1 MIQVTVVCSLAPR
14 SVSEVALSLSDG
26 STVAD
31 AVKQCGLEM
40 PEDFDVG
47 VWNHK
52 ATRTQLLRPHDR
64 VEIYRTLMVDPKVA
78 RRERFKQQ
86 GKGRTGLF
94 AKKG

>member
-1 MIQVTVVCSLAPR
+1 MAER
-14 SVSEVALSLSDG
+14 SVNEAVLSLPDD

-31 AVKQCGLEM
+31 AVRLCGLEM
-40 PEDFDVG
+40 PEDFEVG

-52 ATRTQLLRPHDR
+52 ATRTQLLRPNDR
-64 VEIYRTLMVDPKVA
+64 VEIYRPLSVDPKVA

-94 AKKG
+94 AKKA

>member
-1 MIQVTVVCSLAPR
+1 MAER
-14 SVSEVALSLSDG
+14 SVNEAVLSLPDD

-31 AVKQCGLEM
+31 AVRLCGLDM
-40 PEDFDVG
+40 PEDFEVG

-52 ATRTQLLRPHDR
+52 ATRTQLLRPNDR
-64 VEIYRTLMVDPKVA
+64 VEIYRPLSVDPKVA

-94 AKKG
+94 AKKA

>member
-1 MIQVTVVCSLAPR
+1 MIRVTVVCSMAER
-14 SVSEVALSLSDG
+14 SVNEAVLSLPDD

-31 AVKQCGLEM
+31 AVRLCGLEM
-40 PEDFDVG
+40 PEDFEVG

-52 ATRTQLLRPHDR
+52 ATRTQLLRPNDR
-64 VEIYRTLMVDPKVA
+64 VEIYRPLSVDPKVA

-94 AKKG
+94 AKKA

>member
-1 MIQVTVVCSLAPR
+1 MIRVTVVCSMAER
-14 SVSEVALSLSDG
+14 SVNEAVLSLPDD

-31 AVKQCGLEM
+31 AVRLCGLEM
-40 PEDFDVG
+40 PEDFEVG

-52 ATRTQLLRPHDR
+52 ATRTQLLRPNDR
-64 VEIYRTLMVDPKVA
+64 VESYRPLSVDPKVA

-94 AKKG
+94 AKKA